1 LIGKIFPTMDED
13 LDKEK
18 LKEVKEILSMVS
30 TNKEY
35 LPKLRTLE
43 KENNYSLYV
52 TQLIID
58 QLIDEET
65 LKLILLRIG
74 KINFY
79 DKEEM
84 YIRKI
89 IQEFSKTTND
99 RLQRF
104 LENFLKHD
112 TLKSYLFLIII
123 DEISKLNSGN
133 SIISIIFGM
142 VRFMEP
148 DEIILKFYF
157 SSLEFISKDLD
168 SSYENLFFLAMCA
181 FRHELLDDLY
191 PKIESIVLKAKISEN
206 MLSFVE
212 GMLNYISQK
221 NISRIFEKI
230 GDALKGPENQNI
242 LVLLVQTFKE
252 YKKYLEEFSV

>member
-1 LIGKIFPTMDED
+1 MDEE

-79 DKEEM
+79 DKEEI

-89 IQEFSKTTND
+89 IQEFSKTND
-99 RLQRF
+99 HLQRF

-133 SIISIIFGM
+133 SIISIIFGI

-148 DEIILKFYF
+148 DENILKFYF

-181 FRHELLDDLY
+181 SRHELLDDLY
-191 PKIESIVLKAKISEN
+191 PEIESIVLKAKISED

-212 GMLNYISQK
+212 GMLKYIPKK

-230 GDALKGPENQNI
+230 GDGLKSPENQNI
-242 LVLLVQTFKE
+242 FISLINIFKE
-252 YKKYLEEFSV
+252 YNKNLEEFSV

>member
-1 LIGKIFPTMDED
+1 MD
-13 LDKEK
+13 DKEK

-35 LPKLRTLE
+35 LPKLRILE

-58 QLIDEET
+58 QLIDGET
-65 LKLILLRIG
+65 LMLIVLRIR

-79 DKEEM
+79 DKEEL

-99 RLQRF
+99 YLQFF
-104 LENFLKHD
+104 LENFLKYNSS
-112 TLKSYLFLIII
+112 KSYLFLIII

-133 SIISIIFGM
+133 SIISIIFGI
-142 VRFMEP
+142 VQFMEP
-148 DEIILKFYF
+148 DENILKFYF

-168 SSYENLFFLAMCA
+168 SSYDNLFFLASCA
-181 FRHELLDDLY
+181 LRHELLDDLY
-191 PKIESIVLKAKISEN
+191 PEIESIVLKAKISED

-212 GMLNYISQK
+212 GMLKYIPKK

-230 GDALKGPENQNI
+230 GDGLKGLENQKI
-242 LVLLVQTFKE
+242 LVSLIKIFKE
-252 YKKYLEEFSV
+252 YNKNLEEFSV